1 MFLVRPCSRQPRC
14 YGSEG
19 AFHARRGAAR
29 RRYGNGGGLP
39 LRAAR
44 TMAAPLLSAA
54 LCGVRGGRAF
64 GTAGETRAGE
74 PRFPTSGQWEPFG
87 GE

>member
-1 MFLVRPCSRQPRC
+1 
-14 YGSEG
+14 
-19 AFHARRGAAR
+19 
-29 RRYGNGGGLP
+29 
-39 LRAAR
+39 
-44 TMAAPLLSAA
+44 MAAPLLSAA